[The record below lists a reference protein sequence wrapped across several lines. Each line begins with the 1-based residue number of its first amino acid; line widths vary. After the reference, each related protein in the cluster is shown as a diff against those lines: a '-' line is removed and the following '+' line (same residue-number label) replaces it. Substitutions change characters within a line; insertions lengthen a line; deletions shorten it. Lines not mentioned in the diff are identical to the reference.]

1 MFGKLDDF
9 LLPQHSVLQDLF
21 VSMGKY
27 KSVSIIIVGTVYSK
41 LTVSLTYGFPD
52 PAHRAAYKTQS
63 ISKINITKKIGTR
76 IAYWYNYSLQIPGNL
91 TFILYCIVS
100 SIYIDYICNE

>member
-1 MFGKLDDF
+1 M
-9 LLPQHSVLQDLF
+9 
-21 VSMGKY
+21 
-27 KSVSIIIVGTVYSK
+27 GTVYSK
-41 LTVSLTYGFPD
+41 LTVSLTCGFHD
-52 PAHRAAYKTQS
+52 PAHRGAYKTQS

-100 SIYIDYICNE
+100 SIYIDYIFYE